1 MHLNA
6 EPTCSFAPPTVFE
19 AKTYIRRM
27 CGGSQPSLVK
37 CSDGHLYVIKFLG
50 NQQGSN
56 VLANEVLGN
65 ELLTAIG
72 LPTATWKPIW
82 VSDQFIDENPN
93 ICFETLTGRTKITAG
108 AHFGSRFLGQEQ
120 AMTLLEHLPSG
131 FHNRI
136 VNKQDFV
143 GVYIFDLWAN
153 HCDSRQSI
161 FLRDEE
167 TGSLRPFFIDNGHLF
182 GGPNWELVSRKG
194 EALFRDIEV
203 YPSEWLTG
211 AIEYWISHIRNC
223 IENGLAEAV
232 MQIPPSWFIGDIGA
246 FQNNLM
252 TRLRSLN
259 QIVRWDLTQNKRLKR
274 VQSNLIDDAVF
285 SIHPVELLSDRSL
298 NRGPTALALAG
309 A

>member
-1 MHLNA
+1 MG
-6 EPTCSFAPPTVFE
+6 
-19 AKTYIRRM
+19 
-27 CGGSQPSLVK
+27 GGSQPSLVK

-65 ELLTAIG
+65 ELLMAIG
-72 LPTATWKPIW
+72 LPTATWKPVW
-82 VSDQFIDENPN
+82 VSDQFINENPN
-93 ICFETLTGRTKITAG
+93 ICFETPTGRTRITAG
-108 AHFGSRFLGQEQ
+108 VHFGSRFLGQEQ

-136 VNKQDFV
+136 VNKQAFI

-167 TGSLRPFFIDNGHLF
+167 TGSLCAFFIDNGHLF

-194 EALFRDIEV
+194 EALYRDIEA
-203 YPSEWLTG
+203 YPSEWLMGT
-211 AIEYWISHIRNC
+211 IEHWVSHIRRC
-223 IENGLAEAV
+223 IESGLAEAV
-232 MQIPPSWFIGDIGA
+232 KQIPPSWFIGDIA
-246 FQNNLM
+246 VFQDNLM
-252 TRLRSLN
+252 ARLRSLD
-259 QIVRWDLTQNKRLKR
+259 QLVRLDLTQNKRLER
-274 VQSNLIDDAVF
+274 VQFNLSDDAVF
-285 SIHPVELLSDRSL
+285 SIHPVELLPDRSL
-298 NRGPTALALAG
+298 ERGAAALALAG